1 MSNYQEKGCEV
12 CETFPYL
19 EATGMCAA
27 CTFGEAQAQVD
38 MLNGDYDGT
47 VWQREK
53 VNAVCGSKLK
63 DRDEVIEMLEK
74 MGVDFKQ
81 HNNGFHLRINTNK
94 GAVDY
99 YPTTRKVRYKGAMT
113 HTVCGVNTSHS
124 QDIIALIKDF
134 GFDGKGVISMSMYAV
149 NTLKDN
155 MSVEVMGLTLPL
167 DLNWADGMVG
177 AIPVFK
183 DRESALAYANG
194 NDLLITQ
201 VTEVAK

>member
-1 MSNYQEKGCEV
+1 MSNYQEKGCDV

-38 MLNGDYDGT
+38 MINGDYDGT
-47 VWQREK
+47 VWEREK

-63 DRDEVIEMLEK
+63 DRDEVIEILEK

-94 GAVDY
+94 GVVDY

-113 HTVCGVNTSHS
+113 HTVCRVNTSHS
-124 QDIIALIKDF
+124 KDIIALIKDF
-134 GFDGKGVISMSMYAV
+134 GFDGK
-149 NTLKDN
+149 
-155 MSVEVMGLTLPL
+155 
-167 DLNWADGMVG
+167 
-177 AIPVFK
+177 
-183 DRESALAYANG
+183 
-194 NDLLITQ
+194 
-201 VTEVAK
+201 EVAK